1 MSPVGSCVSLD
12 TETSFASISKSIVIE
27 GSWEKDVDV
36 DDNRRLLS
44 DFFVLHFVLHV
55 EGSNFE
61 CASEVSL
68 FDLAGFQ

>member
-1 MSPVGSCVSLD
+1 MSLD

-36 DDNRRLLS
+36 DYDRILLS

-55 EGSNFE
+55 E
-61 CASEVSL
+61 
-68 FDLAGFQ
+68 